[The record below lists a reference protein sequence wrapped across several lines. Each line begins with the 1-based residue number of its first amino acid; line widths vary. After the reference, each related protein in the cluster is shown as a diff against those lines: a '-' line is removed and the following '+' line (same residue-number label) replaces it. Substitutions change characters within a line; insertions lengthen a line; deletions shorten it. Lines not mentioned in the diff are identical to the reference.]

1 MILSLVG
8 FPLVVV
14 GGIAGR
20 NLAQP
25 FEAPCRTTKAPPPA
39 PPPRLPSRR
48 ARARAHGATDPHA
61 MRARVSACAMSPSMP
76 EPVR

>member
-1 MILSLVG
+1 VQVIIMILSLVG

-39 PPPRLPSRR
+39 PPARLPSRR
-48 ARARAHGATDPHA
+48 ARARAHVATYPHA
-61 MRARVSACAMSPSMP
+61 MRARVSGW
-76 EPVR
+76 R